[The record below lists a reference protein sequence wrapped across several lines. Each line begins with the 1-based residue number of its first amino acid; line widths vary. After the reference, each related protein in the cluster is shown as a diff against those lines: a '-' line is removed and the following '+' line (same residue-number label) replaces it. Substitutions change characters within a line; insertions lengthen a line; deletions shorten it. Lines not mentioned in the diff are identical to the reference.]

1 MNDYLTL
8 ACYTGVPAVILRQ
21 AGWTPH
27 PLTRGLSVNGFVRNL
42 PCRRADRR
50 CLACGHL
57 LALSVNVCWR
67 RLAAVDRLGMLGA
80 GLFDVAQVLLQ
91 DAKVEHGFGAT
102 AFGCAYDRR

>member
-1 MNDYLTL
+1 
-8 ACYTGVPAVILRQ
+8 VILRK

-42 PCRRADRR
+42 PCRRADSR

-80 GLFDVAQVLLQ
+80 GPFDVAQVLLQ
-91 DAKVEHGFGAT
+91 DAKGDMASALPLWVRLRSSLTCHPLPRCEI
-102 AFGCAYDRR
+102 